1 MLLNLFPLLA
11 PLSFLTAALLY
22 SRQPGR
28 LTTQSMRI
36 GEIAALAALG
46 ISILCAILLFTSG
59 PGQSVLLGVF
69 GTGFQVKLDALSVTM
84 LVLVSFVGWVVL
96 RYSAT
101 YLDGEERQGAFM
113 GLMSGALA
121 SVLFLVTAG
130 TLFQLIAGWMLAG
143 AFLHR
148 LLLFYPER
156 PGAQRAARK
165 KTLVSRA
172 ADASLIVAA
181 ILLAIGYGTQNIATI
196 LDAARSGSVPAE
208 ALFATGFL
216 ALAAI
221 LKSAQLPLHG
231 WLTEVMEAPTPVSA
245 LLHAGLINAGG
256 FLIIRFADV
265 MIQAPGI
272 LAALALVGGLSALFG
287 GLIMLTQSAVKTS
300 LAWSTIAQMGFMILQ
315 CGLALFPFALLHI
328 VAHSLYKAH
337 AFLSSGTAVNAVT
350 EAKKPGPVAI
360 PNAAAVG
367 KAFALAIGIF
377 LAIGFA
383 FGFAGKSPQ
392 AIALGA
398 ILIFGVA
405 YLIAQGLADAAPK
418 DLTLRTLI
426 YSLAASVSYFALQ
439 TGATFVMQGTVPPPP
454 APDNLEWAVIILA
467 VVSFGGVALAQALLP
482 LWSSHP
488 TAAALRVHIANGLY
502 LNTAFD
508 RLIGGWSK
516 KQNA

>member
-1 MLLNLFPLLA
+1 MLLNLLPLLA
-11 PLSFLTAALLY
+11 PLSFLSAALLY
-22 SRQPGR
+22 SKTPGK
-28 LTTQSMRI
+28 LTGWSPRI
-36 GEIAALAALG
+36 GEIAALTAVAVSLLSAVVLAANG
-46 ISILCAILLFTSG
+46 S
-59 PGQSVLLGVF
+59 GQSLLIGAF
-69 GTGFQVKLDALSVTM
+69 GTGLQVKLDALSGTM

-96 RYSAT
+96 RYCAT
-101 YLDGEERQGAFM
+101 YLDGEARQGAFM
-113 GLMSGALA
+113 ALMSGALGA
-121 SVLFLVTAG
+121 VLLLVSAG

-143 AFLHR
+143 TFLHR
-148 LLLFYPER
+148 LLLFYPDR
-156 PGAQRAARK
+156 PGAKRAARK

-172 ADASLIVAA
+172 ADSALIVASL
-181 ILLAIGYGTQNIATI
+181 LLAIGYGTQNIPEI
-196 LDAARSGSVPAE
+196 LTAARGGTVPME

-256 FLIIRFADV
+256 FLLIRFADV

-287 GLIMLTQSAVKTS
+287 GLVMLTQSAVKTS

-350 EAKKPGPVAI
+350 EARKPGPVAI

-377 LAIGFA
+377 AAIGFA
-383 FGFAGKSPQ
+383 FGFGEKSPQ

-418 DLTLRTLI
+418 DLTMRTLV
-426 YSLAASVSYFALQ
+426 YSLAASISYFALQ
-439 TGATFVMQGTVPPPP
+439 AGATFVMQGAVPPPP

-467 VVSFGGVALAQALLP
+467 VVSFGAVALAQALLP
-482 LWSSHP
+482 LWASHP

-516 KQNA
+516 KQDA